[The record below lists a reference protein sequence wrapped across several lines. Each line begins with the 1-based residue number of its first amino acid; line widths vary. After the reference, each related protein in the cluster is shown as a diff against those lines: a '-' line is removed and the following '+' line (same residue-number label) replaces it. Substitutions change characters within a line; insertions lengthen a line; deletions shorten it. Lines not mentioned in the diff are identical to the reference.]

1 MCYASNKDFGWGAR
15 KETTRR
21 PEAETKPETPAE
33 TPKEPV
39 KAADFTFWAF
49 PHWRRS
55 PAPRTPSAERN
66 KERV

>member
-21 PEAETKPETPAE
+21 PEAEPETPAE
-33 TPKEPV
+33 TQEKPI
-39 KAADFTFWAF
+39 KAPDFTFWAF
-49 PHWRRS
+49 PKWRRT
-55 PAPRTPSAERN
+55 PAPGAPSAERS